1 MRNLALLAVT
11 MLFVIGCAQ
20 KPVQTVEDNM
30 DWKYKMQSLSK
41 SVSTLMPLTASS
53 RQFNDPKNA
62 EIIRSETQQL
72 AKLAHSV
79 DMAKMPPD
87 LDPAIRF
94 TSRRFTDDLAEANRQ
109 LNVGDRQYAQHL
121 LKSALNYC
129 VTCHTRLD
137 RGSQQMAL
145 NLKPNLDGFTAFE
158 RSQYY
163 MAVRNYDMALEEYLK
178 GIKSADA
185 ALDTHAHLQL
195 ASERALALAIRVK
208 NDPVTAE
215 KIIDDIL
222 NSKWAPMYL
231 RLNAMEW
238 KKSVQNWKREQKVA
252 AANRMQKLQQ
262 AKALI
267 DKATKTANLSA
278 GWRAG
283 LVENLRASAL
293 LHEILSAG
301 ADDLASKQALY
312 YAGLTSEAL
321 KDLTFDSMHESYY
334 ESCIRQMPYT
344 DMARKCY
351 VRLEGSV
358 LTSYASDRSVIVPQY
373 VREKLAELRNLA
385 EQSEGMFIKW
395 GF

>member
-1 MRNLALLAVT
+1 MRYLVEVVIVLLLV
-11 MLFVIGCAQ
+11 VGCAQ
-20 KPVQTVEDNM
+20 KPVHTVEDNL
-30 DWKYKMQSLSK
+30 DWKLKMQGLSK
-41 SVSTLMPLTASS
+41 SVSTLMPLTANP
-53 RQFNDPKNA
+53 RQFNDPKNS
-62 EIIRSETQQL
+62 ELIRSEAQQL

-109 LNVGDRQYAQHL
+109 LNVGDRQLAQHL
-121 LKSALNYC
+121 LKNALNYC

-137 RGSQQMAL
+137 SGARRITL
-145 NLKPNLDGFTAFE
+145 DLKPNLTGFTPFE

-163 MAVRNYDMALEEYLK
+163 MAVRNYDLAIEEYLK
-178 GIKSADA
+178 GIKSVDA
-185 ALDTHAHLQL
+185 ALDTHLHLQQG
-195 ASERALALAIRVK
+195 SERALALAIRVK
-208 NDPVTAE
+208 NDPVVAE

-231 RLNAMEW
+231 RLNALEW
-238 KKSVQNWKREQKVA
+238 KKSVQNWVREPKVV
-252 AANRMQKLQQ
+252 AANRMQKLQR
-262 AKALI
+262 AKVLI
-267 DKATKTANLSA
+267 DKANKTANLSA

-283 LVENLRASAL
+283 LVENLRASVL
-293 LHEILSAG
+293 LHEILSVG

-358 LTSYASDRSVIVPQY
+358 LTSYASDNSVMVPQH
-373 VREKLAELRNLA
+373 VREKLAELRYLA
-385 EQSEGMFIKW
+385 EQSEGLFIKW